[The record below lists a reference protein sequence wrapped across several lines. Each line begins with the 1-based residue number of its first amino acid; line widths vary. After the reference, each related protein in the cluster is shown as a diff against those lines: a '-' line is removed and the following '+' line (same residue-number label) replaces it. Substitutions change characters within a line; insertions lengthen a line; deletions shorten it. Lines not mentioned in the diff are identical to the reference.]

1 MMIHTGI
8 PCRVHVAPFVQSM
21 QFDLSINVS
30 QYNNYSQKEINY
42 DLYMMVKHKKV
53 VINKII
59 VVISDRLHDC
69 RHFYV

>member
-1 MMIHTGI
+1 M
-8 PCRVHVAPFVQSM
+8 F
-21 QFDLSINVS
+21 S

-42 DLYMMVKHKKV
+42 DLYMMVKHRKV